1 MKYTIVLAALFGL
14 MTSTEVT
21 AIQVTG
27 PAAVPKPA
35 ANKIAHKKGK
45 TTKKSKAVKAKKG
58 KKGDDDE
65 SESDESESDDAEEGK
80 EEDDESESDEND
92 ESESSESGSESD
104 DDDAPK
110 TAAQP
115 SPAAFLGTGDYFFAR
130 QTGRGPDGFKYERIP
145 PSRFSGP
152 GDDQLTKSMIMTYAA
167 EEKDK
172 EGVPTGKFMMG
183 KAAAERAATEV
194 CATHKGMNAD
204 DAKAYVKEFF
214 PRTWDH
220 FDVNG
225 GGFIEVEK
233 MQNFLRF
240 FLSDQY
246 VQFH

>member
-1 MKYTIVLAALFGL
+1 MKYTIVLAALLGML
-14 MTSTEVT
+14 TSTEVM
-21 AIQVTG
+21 ALQIAG
-27 PAAVPKPA
+27 PHAPVPKAA

-45 TTKKSKAVKAKKG
+45 VTKKAVKGKHA

-65 SESDESESDDAEEGK
+65 SESEGDDKKDDEDDSESESSEGDDK
-80 EEDDESESDEND
+80 EDAKDDSESD
-92 ESESSESGSESD
+92 ESESSESGSESEG
-104 DDDAPK
+104 DA
-110 TAAQP
+110 AAEETPAAATP

-145 PSRFSGP
+145 PPRFSGP

-167 EEKDK
+167 EAKDDD
-172 EGVPTGKFMMG
+172 GVPTGKFMMG

-194 CATHKGMNAD
+194 CSTHKGMNKD
-204 DAKAYVKEFF
+204 DAAAYVKEFF

-233 MQNFLRF
+233 M
-240 FLSDQY
+240 
-246 VQFH
+246 